1 MDAYALLASH
11 HLRPTSP
18 RVRILQMLEQE
29 AHLSPE
35 AVYHRWAHE
44 ERDLSLATVYRT
56 FAELCRIGL
65 LERHLI
71 GRQRALYTL
80 RQADPTALMRCRQC
94 GSIVEFTDSA
104 ISTQQQAVAQRH
116 GYQLQ
121 HCRLT
126 LDGLCQVCR
135 NQPGKSPG

>member
-1 MDAYALLASH
+1 MDALSLLASH
-11 HLRPTSP
+11 HLRPTAP

-29 AHLSPE
+29 SHLSPE

-80 RQADPTALMRCRQC
+80 RQADPTALMRCRRC
-94 GSIVEFTDSA
+94 GNIEEFTDSA
-104 ISTQQQAVAQRH
+104 ISARQQAIAERH
-116 GYQLQ
+116 GYQLL

-126 LDGLCQVCR
+126 LDGLCTNCR
-135 NQPGKSPG
+135 TPAIKSPA